1 MGKVSIDSNI
11 PDAEDF
17 ESEQDLESAAEKVST
32 ISKDMRRRLED
43 RLAEMQLSR
52 QLSEYNYKDI

>member
-1 MGKVSIDSNI
+1 MGKVSIDSTI

-17 ESEQDLESAAEKVST
+17 DSEQDEESAAEKVST